1 MLNWYDLESRA
12 DVVLEELAV
21 AELTARKFEEAGLDE
36 EGEGTTI
43 RRKLASAF
51 INLGTKIDGEALATT
66 RAA

>member
-21 AELTARKFEEAGLDE
+21 AEITARQYEEAGLDE
-36 EGEGTTI
+36 ESEGTTI
-43 RRKLASAF
+43 RRKVADAF
-51 INLGTKIDGEALATT
+51 ISLGAKIDREALAST